1 MNGVGVG
8 GTQGPGAGAMI
19 GPGGA
24 AASGFPTPAGYT
36 AELSYIHTMVEE
48 LSRQLADNKRVL
60 DNVVTGVGRVRNR
73 ARTLQLGNEEL
84 IEGAS
89 EDLQGQEANMD
100 ATISMLSEALD
111 NAKHAKE
118 ANAALLGQYA
128 QVLAGMLKQFHEYKQ
143 KHVADVSAWHHSY
156 RHQLAEARAENS
168 RLRDQIWQMQERAGR
183 ANASLRTFR
192 ANYDKDPARWDR
204 RVAEKALRQE
214 LRFWKRM
221 AMPSVADDDMAYWS
235 DDDDLVD
242 PAEKL
247 RLDELDRKANEDQ
260 QRMLQLQ
267 QQRLQQ
273 QQQQLQYQQQQYEQH
288 LGFADNTA
296 MSSASQLLASSS
308 GDIGD
313 ALEALDDGR
322 LDRNEY
328 DDGGIESSTIDSVSL
343 GDAHPAAAAL
353 IESDS
358 GAIGS
363 RYETGRPALPGPG
376 GGVSAEEG
384 REEEDGE
391 NGEDEVDGDNDE
403 TDLDD
408 NADPEEEL
416 PTQLPAVPQAP
427 LLVPPPANGSR
438 IDSSPPAERS
448 VQPC

>member
-1 MNGVGVG
+1 
-8 GTQGPGAGAMI
+8 
-19 GPGGA
+19 
-24 AASGFPTPAGYT
+24 
-36 AELSYIHTMVEE
+36 
-48 LSRQLADNKRVL
+48 
-60 DNVVTGVGRVRNR
+60 
-73 ARTLQLGNEEL
+73 
-84 IEGAS
+84 
-89 EDLQGQEANMD
+89 
-100 ATISMLSEALD
+100 MLSEALD

-183 ANASLRTFR
+183 ANASLRAFR
-192 ANYDKDPARWDR
+192 AKYDKDPARWER

-242 PAEKL
+242 CTEKL

-267 QQRLQQ
+267 QQQLQQ

-288 LGFADNTA
+288 LGLADNTA
-296 MSSASQLLASSS
+296 MSSTSSSKLLASSS

-313 ALEALDDGR
+313 AIETLDDGR

-328 DDGGIESSTIDSVSL
+328 DDGGVESSTIDSMSV

-353 IESDS
+353 SESDS

-363 RYETGRPALPGPG
+363 RYETGRPALLGSN

-384 REEEDGE
+384 GEEEDAE
-391 NGEDEVDGDNDE
+391 KAEDEVDGDEDE
-403 TDLDD
+403 IDLDH
-408 NADPEEEL
+408 NTDPEENL
-416 PTQLPAVPQAP
+416 PTRLPAVPQAP
-427 LLVPPPANGSR
+427 MLVSPTANGSR
-438 IDSSPPAERS
+438 INSSPPAEPS
-448 VQPC
+448 V